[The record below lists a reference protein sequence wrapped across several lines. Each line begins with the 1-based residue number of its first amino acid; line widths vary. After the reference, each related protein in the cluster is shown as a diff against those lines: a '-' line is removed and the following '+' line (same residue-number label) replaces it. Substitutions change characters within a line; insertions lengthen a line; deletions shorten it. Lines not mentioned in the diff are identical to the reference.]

1 MPSICVGERLKVI
14 KRSGEIEE
22 FDRSKTKTAVIRSGA
37 SSEEAESI
45 VDRLLPRLYD
55 GITTE
60 EIYRQTRSMMNAN
73 SAARYGLKKAILALG
88 PDGRNFETLIQ
99 RLFQSMGYQAR
110 VRETVQGKC
119 VSHEIDVTLEKDQKR
134 FMVECKFHNSL
145 ALKCQIQTALYT
157 YGRFLDV
164 DAAFDLQCPYL
175 VTNTRFSSE
184 VVKYAD
190 CVCMRLIGWNFP
202 EKDGLEQL
210 IEKYRMYP
218 VTMLDL
224 RKPEIR
230 TLLEK
235 DMVLVSDVLGRRDEV
250 IRSLGHDTAQ
260 RAFQAADSIMGSRT
274 ESSES
279 HGKEEH

>member
-1 MPSICVGERLKVI
+1 LKVI
-14 KRSGEIEE
+14 KRSGDVEE
-22 FDRSKTKTAVIRSGA
+22 FDRSKTKNAVIRSGA
-37 SSEEAESI
+37 SAEEAEVI
-45 VDRLLPRLYD
+45 INRLLPTLYD

-60 EIYRQTRSMMNAN
+60 EIYRQTRALMNAN
-73 SAARYGLKKAILALG
+73 YAARFGLKKAILALG

-99 RLFQSMGYQAR
+99 RLFQSMGYEAK
-110 VRETVQGKC
+110 VREMVQGRC
-119 VSHEIDVTLEKDQKR
+119 ISHEIDVTLEKDQKR

-190 CVCMRLIGWNFP
+190 CICMRLIGWNYP
-202 EKDGLEQL
+202 DNAGLEQL
-210 IEKYRMYP
+210 IEKYGLYP

-224 RKPEIR
+224 RKSEIRMLLGKDLVLVLDVLSNRDAVIR
-230 TLLEK
+230 TL
-235 DMVLVSDVLGRRDEV
+235 GRE
-250 IRSLGHDTAQ
+250 AAE
-260 RAFQAADSIMGSRT
+260 RAFQAAESVMGYRK
-274 ESSES
+274 
-279 HGKEEH
+279 GQ